1 MWHLD
6 ALDLKPETSH
16 LKPCLTQKT
25 RGSGIATPAPSPKGK
40 IYWYT
45 GTF

>member
-16 LKPCLTQKT
+16 LKPCLNYQVGHQGDWQTVT
-25 RGSGIATPAPSPKGK
+25 A
-40 IYWYT
+40 
-45 GTF
+45 